1 MKKVIDNEGRL
12 FGKVSVIDLA
22 VVLIVAVMAVALYVK
37 NNSLDASSTSSE
49 SNATI
54 YFVAESG
61 QVADYIADA
70 IKVGDKVY
78 DKDRSS
84 GGAIGEIVD
93 IETSPSAL
101 MAGTYR
107 GEYVKAP
114 NDEAK
119 SMRVTVKCNGSIA
132 GGRFTINRVYY
143 LGVNAN
149 RNFYTPYAILSGFCV
164 TEIHGENAQ

>member
-1 MKKVIDNEGRL
+1 MKKIIDNEGRL
-12 FGKVSVIDLA
+12 FGKISVIDLA

-37 NNSLDASSTSSE
+37 NNRLDASSTSSDA
-49 SNATI
+49 NTTI
-54 YFVAESG
+54 YFVAVSG
-61 QVADYIADA
+61 QVSNYNADA

-93 IETSPSAL
+93 IETSPSSL
-101 MAGTYR
+101 VLGNLE
-107 GEYVKAP
+107 GEFVDTP

-119 SMRVTVKCNGSIA
+119 SMRVTVKCTGSIS
-132 GGRFTINRVYY
+132 GGSFSINRVYH

-149 RNFYTPYAILSGFCV
+149 RNFYTPYAVLNGFCV
-164 TEIHGENAQ
+164 TEIYGENAS